1 MRLVVIGCEYAGKT
15 TLAHGIAE
23 RVAADTGSSVRVH
36 DHWVPPGIWD
46 QDPATCYVIGPDG
59 VLPERSR
66 YGGLR
71 GAERDR
77 LASLRAA
84 DVRALSPWLLEQH
97 QRAMVWRHLHPNIHE
112 EVGELGPVAH
122 SIQVDFYYAEAV
134 YAPLY
139 YGYGGPGAFDDRD
152 RRAREWDERLMEI
165 APETVLVHVKA
176 TAEEIERRMAAAP
189 HADPVLSRGD
199 ADRVLGRYAYQFD
212 ASLLRQKVQIDT
224 TGSTPA
230 RSLDELER
238 QLAAYSALPRLGR
251 HDT

>member
-15 TLAHGIAE
+15 TLARGIAE
-23 RVAADTGSSVRVH
+23 RVAADSGSAVRVH
-36 DHWVPPGIWD
+36 DHWVNPGIWD

-66 YGGLR
+66 YGGLG

-77 LASLRAA
+77 LASLHAD

-97 QRAMVWRHLHPNIHE
+97 QRAMVWRHLHPQVYE
-112 EVGELGPVAH
+112 ESGEIGPVAH

-165 APETVLVHVKA
+165 APETILVHV
-176 TAEEIERRMAAAP
+176 TAAADEIERRMAATP
-189 HADPVLSRGD
+189 HADPVLKPGD
-199 ADRVLGRYAYQFD
+199 AERVLQRYAEQFE
-212 ASLLRQKVQIDT
+212 ASLVRRKIELDT
-224 TGSTPA
+224 TRSTPDQ
-230 RSLDELER
+230 SLDELVR
-238 QLAAYSALPRLGR
+238 QIAAYS
-251 HDT
+251 

>member
-15 TLAHGIAE
+15 TLARGIAE
-23 RVAADTGSSVRVH
+23 RVSADSGSAVRVH

-97 QRAMVWRHLHPNIHE
+97 QRAMVWRHLSPATSTRRS
-112 EVGELGPVAH
+112 GEIGPVAH

-152 RRAREWDERLMEI
+152 RRAREWDERLMAI
-165 APETVLVHVKA
+165 APETVLVHVAA

-189 HADPVLSRGD
+189 RADSVLKSGD
-199 ADRVLGRYAYQFD
+199 AERVLRRYAEQFD
-212 ASLLRQKVQIDT
+212 ASLIGRKIEIDT
-224 TGSTPA
+224 TGSTPEQA
-230 RSLDELER
+230 LDELLR
-238 QLAAYSALPRLGR
+238 GIAAYS
-251 HDT
+251 

>member
-15 TLAHGIAE
+15 TLARGVAE
-23 RVAADTGSSVRVH
+23 RVSAGSGSAVRVH

-66 YGGLR
+66 YRGPG

-152 RRAREWDERLMEI
+152 RRAREWDERLMAI
-165 APETVLVHVKA
+165 APDTVLVHVKA

-189 HADPVLSRGD
+189 RADSVLKSGD
-199 ADRVLGRYAYQFD
+199 AERVLRRYAEQFD
-212 ASLLRQKVQIDT
+212 ASLVGRKIEVDT
-224 TGSTPA
+224 TGSTPEQA
-230 RSLDELER
+230 LDELLR
-238 QLAAYSALPRLGR
+238 GIAAYS
-251 HDT
+251 